1 MCVNVTYVTVTDV
14 KGFNIKAM
22 SYKTLYI
29 YEVNVPYD
37 HDNTT
42 YCLLLPVDE
51 YNITIHDW
59 ERDYTIST
67 EFRETTNITVIL
79 PSVVNNIT
87 IQTGQ
92 ELNLHYFKEITIY
105 V

>member
-1 MCVNVTYVTVTDV
+1 MCVNVTYVTVTDA

-22 SYKTLYI
+22 SYKTLSI

-42 YCLLLPVDE
+42 YCLSLPVDE

-67 EFRETTNITVIL
+67 EFRETA
-79 PSVVNNIT
+79 NIT
-87 IQTGQ
+87 IVDDFILLPPPHVDSSTMPVD
-92 ELNLHYFKEITIY
+92 TS
-105 V
+105 